1 MNTVRCV
8 LGMLGTDAH
17 TKGIRTLSRIF
28 RDAGVEV
35 VYLGE
40 HNTYEQFAASV
51 AAEDADLAGVSFSTA
66 GYVKH
71 VDALMRALDE
81 AGVDDVPVMVGG
93 LIHADDEPRL
103 RELGVSGIFGPGS
116 TTESILDFVFSS
128 ARSNTEVRSDTEVQ
142 TDAHDPTTG
151 RLVKS
156 QDQV

>member
-1 MNTVRCV
+1 MSTPKVRCV

-71 VDALMRALDE
+71 VGALMRALDE

-93 LIHADDEPRL
+93 LIHTDDEPAL
-103 RELGVSGIFGPGS
+103 RELGVAGIFGPGS
-116 TTESILDFVFSS
+116 STESILDFVFSLGDT
-128 ARSNTEVRSDTEVQ
+128 SNTDTDTEIQ
-142 TDAHDPTTG
+142 TDAHSSTTN
-151 RLVKS
+151 R
-156 QDQV
+156 

>member
-1 MNTVRCV
+1 MSPETRVKRATVRCV

-66 GYVKH
+66 GYLKH
-71 VDALMRALDE
+71 VGALMRALDD
-81 AGVDDVPVMVGG
+81 AGAADVPVMVGG
-93 LIHADDEPRL
+93 LIHADDEPAL
-103 RELGVSGIFGPGS
+103 RELGVAGIFGPGS
-116 TTESILDFVFSS
+116 TTEAILDFVFST
-128 ARSNTEVRSDTEVQ
+128 ATTDTEVQ
-142 TDAHDPTTG
+142 TDALSPTTG
-151 RLVKS
+151 RNHVH
-156 QDQV
+156 

>member
-1 MNTVRCV
+1 MTVRCV

-28 RDAGVEV
+28 RDAGIEV
-35 VYLGE
+35 IYLGE

-71 VDALMRALDE
+71 VGALMRALED
-81 AGVDDVPVMVGG
+81 AGVADVPVMVGG

-103 RELGVSGIFGPGS
+103 RELGVSGIFGPGA
-116 TTESILDFVFSS
+116 TTESILDFVFSI
-128 ARSNTEVRSDTEVQ
+128 ARSDTEAQ
-142 TDAHDPTTG
+142 TDAKDPTT
-151 RLVKS
+151 RRNHVR
-156 QDQV
+156 

>member
-1 MNTVRCV
+1 VSTPKVRCV

-28 RDAGVEV
+28 RDAGIEV

-71 VDALMRALDE
+71 VGALMRALDD
-81 AGVDDVPVMVGG
+81 AGAADVPVMVGG
-93 LIHADDEPRL
+93 LIHADDEPAL
-103 RELGVSGIFGPGS
+103 RDLGVAGIFGPGS
-116 TTESILDFVFSS
+116 STESILDFVFGS
-128 ARSNTEVRSDTEVQ
+128 ARSDTD
-142 TDAHDPTTG
+142 TDTPETPHTADSARHRNP
-151 RLVKS
+151 
-156 QDQV
+156 

>member
-1 MNTVRCV
+1 MSTSKVRCV

-28 RDAGVEV
+28 RDAGIEV

-71 VDALMRALDE
+71 VGALMRALDD
-81 AGVDDVPVMVGG
+81 AGVADVPVMVGG
-93 LIHADDEPRL
+93 LIHADDEPAL
-103 RELGVSGIFGPGS
+103 RELGVAGIFGPGS
-116 TTESILDFVFSS
+116 TTDSILDFVFTT
-128 ARSNTEVRSDTEVQ
+128 AQTDTEVQ
-142 TDAHDPTTG
+142 PDALSSTTG
-151 RLVKS
+151 RNHVH
-156 QDQV
+156 